1 MCAKNMQSPQSPI
14 GMHEQWPGT
23 VSLLECCVIRRS
35 SCIMLLFI
43 GLGGLL
49 LSVFCNT
56 PKSVTKI

>member
-1 MCAKNMQSPQSPI
+1 MCSKNMQSPRSPI

-23 VSLLECCVIRRS
+23 VSLLDCSVIRRS

-43 GLGGLL
+43 VVGDLL